1 MSVLEVRSATKHFP
15 QMTHPA
21 VDSVSCSVATGQC
34 LGIVG
39 GSGSGKSTL
48 ARMVLMLEDP
58 DEGGVF
64 LDGSCISTVP
74 SRQRKDVY
82 RHIQMVFQNPME
94 SFDPRYSLGAS
105 IAEFGRSFGLSKAEA
120 KRLACEKL
128 EEVGLDAS
136 FAKRRPSEVSGG
148 QCQRAAIARA
158 LMPGPSVLV
167 CDEATSSLDVVAQA
181 HIVSLLQKLKRDMA
195 LVFISHDLALVSQ
208 ISDQLV
214 VLNQGCIM
222 EQGETKRVL
231 QNPESAYTKQLLAA
245 AFTV

>member
-1 MSVLEVRSATKHFP
+1 MSVLEVRSVTKRFP

-48 ARMVLMLEDP
+48 ARMILMLEDP

-82 RHIQMVFQNPME
+82 RRIQMVFQNPME

-128 EEVGLDAS
+128 EEVELDAS
-136 FAKRRPSEVSGG
+136 FAQRRPSEVSGG

-167 CDEATSSLDVVAQA
+167 CDEATSSLDVVAQV
-181 HIVSLLQKLKRDMA
+181 HIVSLLQKLKQDMA

-214 VLNQGCIM
+214 VLHQGCIM
-222 EQGETKRVL
+222 EQGETKHVL